1 MNGNIFIILN
11 LLEGTKM
18 ENVNTINKEVNVVA
32 YYFHSKGMRLRCFPK
47 VMEYNGRR
55 IAFTETGLRHP
66 ARKGMRSIHVF
77 DMTDGNADYRIE
89 FDAHQLIWTLI
100 SITDTS
106 FDPEPVG
113 ISRRTLKSEF
123 AAN

>member
-1 MNGNIFIILN
+1 
-11 LLEGTKM
+11 M
-18 ENVNTINKEVNVVA
+18 ENVNIINKEVNVVA
-32 YYFHSKGMRLRCFPK
+32 YYFHSKGMRLRCYPK

-55 IAFTETGLRHP
+55 VAFTETGLRHP
-66 ARKGMRSIHVF
+66 TRKGMRSIHVF
-77 DMTDGNADYRIE
+77 DMTDGNDNYRIE

-106 FDPEPVG
+106 FNPEPVG

>member
-1 MNGNIFIILN
+1 
-11 LLEGTKM
+11 
-18 ENVNTINKEVNVVA
+18 
-32 YYFHSKGMRLRCFPK
+32 MRLRCYPK

-66 ARKGMRSIHVF
+66 TRKGMRSIHVF

-89 FDAHQLIWTLI
+89 FDAHQLTWTLI

-106 FDPEPVG
+106 FKKILNRVG